1 MFKAPNLFRGFR
13 YSGNDLA
20 GKTAMTK
27 RLQLILRYSEYRQFQ
42 RTARAGH
49 ISIADWVRQALGL
62 APRRNRQRSVAKKLE
77 AIRAAMRHA
86 YPTGD
91 IDSMLAEIE
100 AG

>member
-1 MFKAPNLFRGFR
+1 
-13 YSGNDLA
+13 
-20 GKTAMTK
+20 
-27 RLQLILRYSEYRQFQ
+27 
-42 RTARAGH
+42 
-49 ISIADWVRQALGL
+49 
-62 APRRNRQRSVAKKLE
+62 VAKKLE